1 MAWAHEPRA
10 SGGAAAAAAAD
21 DPHHCPKCRAGSN
34 LGKLISSMRGLL
46 LELSS
51 SLQREWDFIVGR
63 QRVQYAHSRYE
74 MEPRMWQL
82 DMKQGQLISV

>member
-1 MAWAHEPRA
+1 MILITVQSVEQGAT
-10 SGGAAAAAAAD
+10 SG
-21 DPHHCPKCRAGSN
+21 KI
-34 LGKLISSMRGLL
+34 ISSMRGLL
-46 LELSS
+46 LESSS
-51 SLQREWDFIVGR
+51 SLQWEWDFIVRR